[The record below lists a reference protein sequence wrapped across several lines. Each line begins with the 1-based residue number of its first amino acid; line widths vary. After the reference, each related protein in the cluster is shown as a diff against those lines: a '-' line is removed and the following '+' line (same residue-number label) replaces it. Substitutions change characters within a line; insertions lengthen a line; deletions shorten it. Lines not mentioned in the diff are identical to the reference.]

1 MSKRELPMREKLK
14 CCGARLFGLLAY
26 DLPMKQIKLSGRELA
41 VLRSIDY
48 ASGSTGNEIRE
59 RTMIDGSDLADILN
73 GLCEVGYVEIYPPAE
88 PVTYLN
94 YAESRFEINPSYA
107 LQLKESMRRS

>member
-1 MSKRELPMREKLK
+1 
-14 CCGARLFGLLAY
+14 
-26 DLPMKQIKLSGRELA
+26 MKQIKLSGRELA
-41 VLRSIDY
+41 VLRAIDY
-48 ASGSTGNEIRE
+48 AIGSTGTEILE
-59 RTMIDGSDLADILN
+59 RTAIEGTDLADILN
-73 GLCEVGYVEIYPPAE
+73 ALCEVGYVEAFPPVE

>member
-1 MSKRELPMREKLK
+1 
-14 CCGARLFGLLAY
+14 
-26 DLPMKQIKLSGRELA
+26 MKQIKLSGREMA

-48 ASGSTGNEIRE
+48 ASGSTGVEIRE
-59 RTMIDGSDLADILN
+59 KTAIDGVDVAEILN
-73 GLCEVGYVEIYPPAE
+73 ALCDIGYVEVFPPAD

-107 LQLKESMRRS
+107 LQLKEAMKRY